1 MLIINFHLTFRGLSY
16 KGYSANSDV
25 TVPRGTKRRRLQT
38 GQFHTQTMTDDEQTE
53 ATSEPTETADMKV
66 LCVFM
71 HGYLFTLLSN

>member
-1 MLIINFHLTFRGLSY
+1 MATFRGLSY
-16 KGYSANSDV
+16 KGYLANSGM
-25 TVPRGTKRRRLQT
+25 TIPRETKRRRMQT
-38 GQFHTQTMTDDEQTE
+38 CQSHTQTMTDDEQTE